1 MAHTVYSEELHP
13 RDTQGR
19 WKDKGAGWM
28 ADNPLMTRKGMIS
41 SSAATAA
48 SSLFLVFD
56 SVFKFVIAI
65 FSVATVS
72 LVSWGGYRRR
82 GRRRSGGSHRPMSRL
97 DRMLGTTRATS
108 SNWAAPRNA
117 DAKAIIARAEAKAL
131 LRDNRFARH
140 EIRKVHRRET
150 RQKVYANF
158 GRAAVALGSR
168 RQAPAAQASDPFV
181 MSKDEMRSAADSIG
195 LRMEGRRV
203 QLLDVNESTGT
214 ALIVDKGAPRN
225 VPVAKLDWDDPE

>member
-1 MAHTVYSEELHP
+1 MAQATYHEDLHP
-13 RDTQGR
+13 RDSHGR

-28 ADNPLMTRKGMIS
+28 ADNPMMTRKGMIG

-48 SSLFLVFD
+48 SSLFLMVD

-72 LVSWGGYRRR
+72 LVSWGGYQKRKKRR
-82 GRRRSGGSHRPMSRL
+82 GGSRRPMSRL

-117 DAKAIIARAEAKAL
+117 DAKAIIAKAQ
-131 LRDNRFARH
+131 AR
-140 EIRKVHRRET
+140 EIRATGRAQRRGVRKTERKAT

-158 GRAAVALGSR
+158 GRAAVALKTRSR
-168 RQAPAAQASDPFV
+168 PVAQTSDPFV
-181 MSKDEMRSAADSIG
+181 MSKTEMTSAADSIG
-195 LRMEGRRV
+195 LRLEGRRV
-203 QLLDVNESTGT
+203 KLLDVNESSGT
-214 ALIVDKGAPRN
+214 ALIVDKGSPRN